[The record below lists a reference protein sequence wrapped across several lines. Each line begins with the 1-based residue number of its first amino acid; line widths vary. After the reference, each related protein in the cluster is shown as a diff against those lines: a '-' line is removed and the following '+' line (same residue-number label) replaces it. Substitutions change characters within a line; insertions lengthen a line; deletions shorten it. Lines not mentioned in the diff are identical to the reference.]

1 MAKKASYFWTSYSD
15 LMTSMFFIMLVLFVL
30 AIALLHRHMDEIEKE
45 RRATELELKRIK
57 AINESVQK
65 INQKYFIYNK
75 EYNRFVLNN
84 IEVSFRRGSSEMRDI
99 DDYNLSKLKM
109 AGEAMRDFMLQAKS
123 DILTEKV
130 KYLVI
135 IEGQASADGWRGNDS
150 LSYSRALALYKFWK
164 DKVLIDFDNLPC
176 EVIVSGSGEWG
187 EFRLNNLNIDGS
199 VNEANQRFVIHII
212 PKPIDIGIIENIG
225 CN

>member
-1 MAKKASYFWTSYSD
+1 MAKKESYFWSSYSD

-65 INQKYFIYNK
+65 INKDYFIYNR

-84 IEVSFRRGSSEMRDI
+84 IEVSFRRGSSDMGDI
-99 DDYNLSKLKM
+99 DEYNLSKLREAGM
-109 AGEAMRDFMLQAKS
+109 AMEEFMLQAKR
-123 DILTEKV
+123 DVLTENV

-135 IEGQASADGWRGNDS
+135 IEGQASFDGWRGNDS
-150 LSYSRALALYKFWK
+150 LSFSRALALYKFWK
-164 DKVLIDFDNLPC
+164 DVVLIDFDNLPC
-176 EVIVSGSGEWG
+176 EIIVSGSGEWG
-187 EFRLNNLNIDGS
+187 GFRQNNLNLDGS

-212 PKPIDIGIIENIG
+212 PKPIDIGIIK
-225 CN
+225 